1 MLAAAAWP
9 LVDGSCLE
17 KAPPGFEPGMKVLQ
31 TSGRHDATVD
41 RIGSS
46 CQVSDRSSLNLPFGD
61 EITDDLAEIVDAW
74 PELPEAIR
82 ARIVVL
88 VRASLQAWTK
98 TLPYSR

>member
-1 MLAAAAWP
+1 
-9 LVDGSCLE
+9 
-17 KAPPGFEPGMKVLQ
+17 
-31 TSGRHDATVD
+31 
-41 RIGSS
+41 
-46 CQVSDRSSLNLPFGD
+46 LPFGD